1 MLLIKNG
8 TSRYRK
14 SLSNFDPKNAI
25 IENHHLLYSSNIFPK
40 WLFSLLPL
48 VKKDDSFGYY
58 LALRVMTLGFLIL
71 SRKQVKSDMERVN
84 RTIPGILSGRQG
96 GFAAPLGALLLFQE
110 ILFYLIACERPPRQ
124 GSKFSEFV
132 SDQIVTHHKKST
144 SKEKSH
150 EWPNFSFL
158 HGSRLHLGLRYFT
171 THWGTHFEN
180 TREIWSSNK
189 IFRTFDWNL
198 ISAKQ
203 SKTFFSQMFIHFEN
217 LY

>member
-1 MLLIKNG
+1 
-8 TSRYRK
+8 
-14 SLSNFDPKNAI
+14 
-25 IENHHLLYSSNIFPK
+25 
-40 WLFSLLPL
+40 
-48 VKKDDSFGYY
+48 
-58 LALRVMTLGFLIL
+58 MTLGFLIL
-71 SRKQVKSDMERVN
+71 SRKQVKSDMEHVN

-158 HGSRLHLGLRYFT
+158 HGTQLHLGLRFFT
-171 THWGTHFEN
+171 IDWGTHFEN
-180 TREIWSSNK
+180 TREIWSKLNFQNFWLKFDTSK
-189 IFRTFDWNL
+189 IIREKQRLFFFELSWN
-198 ISAKQ
+198 ISWKVAYIWSMKFGIFL
-203 SKTFFSQMFIHFEN
+203 SFIRIHIIISMV
-217 LY
+217 LD

>member
-1 MLLIKNG
+1 
-8 TSRYRK
+8 
-14 SLSNFDPKNAI
+14 
-25 IENHHLLYSSNIFPK
+25 
-40 WLFSLLPL
+40 
-48 VKKDDSFGYY
+48 
-58 LALRVMTLGFLIL
+58 MTLGFLIL

-158 HGSRLHLGLRYFT
+158 HRTQLHLGLRYFT

-203 SKTFFSQMFIHFEN
+203 WEKNIFFSDVYSLRNSLLIQEFSLKILIQSNEILKHNRLDWLSWYNFFIIN
-217 LY
+217 